1 MSLTHLTDFP
11 DKLSPMLVKELR
23 QGMRA
28 RSFTVLFLVFQG
40 VLAFIILTA
49 SAVASSDNA
58 GSFASEVIFSLFA
71 GAALFI
77 QPMRGISALSSEI
90 TGNTIEMM
98 VLTRLSAWRIVF
110 GKWIA
115 IVSQTALILVT
126 IIPYLILRYFFGGMI
141 LGGELVFLALIF
153 LTSISLTAVMVG
165 LSGNSTKLVRLFPI
179 MGVIFMANVG
189 PRYMFQGGFNNFM
202 SFCTLSDGQSRLVIG
217 SYVAFI
223 VYIGWC
229 ALSHGT
235 SVIAPVAE
243 NHSTLRRLIALG
255 LAWIAAVMGFHD
267 GVNPNVLMLVFG
279 IILTPAVV
287 TALTERSTLLPPI
300 CKPFLKHGLPGRV
313 ASIVLLPGW
322 PAGVFYSALLLAV
335 SAAGMAIVGGST
347 SPTNLQLEMITASL
361 GVLGGVLLASLLA
374 ANFTKQEDK
383 RFTNFMVFLL
393 FSILLAVIPMIF
405 ASINNKEKLLWF
417 FIWNPPVS
425 VFMTASRTFDKGE
438 VLTAVAIVDTIILV
452 ALLVT
457 AAFASRDYRRIFDEA
472 EAALANPAVPAP

>member
-40 VLAFIILTA
+40 VLAFILLTA
-49 SAVASSDNA
+49 SAVTGSDHS
-58 GSFASEVIFSLFA
+58 GSFASEVIFTLFA
-71 GAALFI
+71 IAALFI

-90 TGNTIEMM
+90 SGNTIEMM

-141 LGGELVFLALIF
+141 LAGELVFLALMF
-153 LTSISLTAVMVG
+153 LTSMSLTAVMVG
-165 LSGNSTKLVRLFPI
+165 LSGTSTKLVRLFPI
-179 MGVIFMANVG
+179 VGMIFMANVG
-189 PRYMFQGGFNNFM
+189 PSYMFQGGFNNFM
-202 SFCTLSDGQSRLVIG
+202 SFCTLSDGESRLVIG

-223 VYIGWC
+223 AYIGWC

-255 LAWIAAVMGFHD
+255 LACIAAASGFLD
-267 GVNPNVLMLVFG
+267 AVDPNVLLLVFA

-287 TALTERSTLLPPI
+287 TALTERSTLLPPV
-300 CKPFLKHGLPGRV
+300 CKPFLKRGLPGRI

-322 PAGVFYSALLLAV
+322 PAGVFYTLLLLAV
-335 SAAGMAIVGGST
+335 SATGIAIAGSST
-347 SPTNLQLEMITASL
+347 PRTNLQLEMITASL
-361 GVLGGVLLASLLA
+361 GVFGGLLLA
-374 ANFTKQEDK
+374 ALLAAIFTKQED
-383 RFTNFMVFLL
+383 RQFTNFMVFLL

-425 VFMTASRTFDKGE
+425 VFMTSGGTFNKDE
-438 VLTAVAIVDTIILV
+438 VLAVVAMVDAIILV
-452 ALLVT
+452 ALLIT
-457 AAFASRDYRRIFDEA
+457 AAGAYRGYRRTFDEA
-472 EAALANPAVPAP
+472 EAELTNSGVPAS